1 MSWRARYI
9 GNRQTGPVIDLEL
22 ARRLQDSGLR
32 WEPTAGD
39 RFVILRAGLQG
50 QVFTV
55 AEMTIE
61 VQRLPSGEVLA
72 FNGTTEWALD
82 SVPAAE
88 AVWLPAE
95 HQLRRL
101 LGGCFR
107 CLRASGVGDQHHQ
120 DHDEVEMATF
130 EVVADLPGVGER
142 RFPAAIA
149 EDAYALAVLELLNL
163 AAA

>member
-1 MSWRARYI
+1 M
-9 GNRQTGPVIDLEL
+9 
-22 ARRLQDSGLR
+22 
-32 WEPTAGD
+32 
-39 RFVILRAGLQG
+39 
-50 QVFTV
+50 FTV

-61 VQRLPSGEVLA
+61 VQRLPSGEILA

-107 CLRASGVGDQHHQ
+107 CLRASGGREQHRL
-120 DHDEVEMATF
+120 DHDEVVTTSF

-142 RFPAAIA
+142 RFSAAIA
-149 EDAYALAVLELLNL
+149 EDAYALAVLELLQL
-163 AAA
+163 VAD